1 MINHFKASEGVLTSL
16 SKKMGFFDVRFI
28 TNWEEVVGKDIAQ
41 KCTPSKMIFDPFSN
55 EAILLVSSLDLS
67 FKSMFTHY
75 REIILMKVKFYFG
88 VNFIKDVKI
97 AKL

>member
-1 MINHFKASEGVLTSL
+1 
-16 SKKMGFFDVRFI
+16 
-28 TNWEEVVGKDIAQ
+28 
-41 KCTPSKMIFDPFSN
+41 MIFDPFSN

-88 VNFIKDVKI
+88 VNFVKDVKI